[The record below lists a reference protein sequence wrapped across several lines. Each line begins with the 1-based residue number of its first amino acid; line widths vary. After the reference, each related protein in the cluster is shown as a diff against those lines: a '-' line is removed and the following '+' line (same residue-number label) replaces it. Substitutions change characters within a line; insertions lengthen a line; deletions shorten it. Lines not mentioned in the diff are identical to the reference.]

1 MNALSL
7 VSRLSLLLGL
17 TLGACGTVVPVAPD
31 GGPGPGADAGP
42 GPDPGVLPLADSFEM
57 VAAFELESSFPLPG
71 LGLDEHRFILRLDDV
86 GATGTAA
93 IAGAAGQAVS
103 VPFARRSDG
112 VRTLSSA
119 LSLAVDLLQGTSC
132 ALYGLVYEQMQLTP
146 VDDDGDGTVDRMLGT
161 ASGTLEL
168 DTFSGTG
175 LRFTATLEGA
185 LDRTP
190 PHLLVLGSEEEHNVL
205 TPIRIEASEPL
216 AASTGLSLLFP
227 DSNAQPLELAGGGD
241 TLATTSFTS
250 PSFTLPFGAA
260 LIVAS
265 ELPVRDLAG
274 NESPDE
280 LPRTVQTMADPGLFI
295 EDGFESPLSADLRGP
310 AEVVASV
317 GNLPALTGLQSLRM
331 EPGSRLTVV
340 IPRGPNDTRYVVQVR
355 TLHHDMAD
363 TDLITKIAV
372 GVPGTEI
379 RAEST
384 VAFNV
389 PPTTE
394 TGDNV
399 WLYAGAPREIDG
411 VLPDTAGDTLVLS
424 IQIPGP
430 QSACLDGS
438 PSELGLLIDDLR
450 LE

>member
-17 TLGACGTVVPVAPD
+17 TLGACGSVVPVAPD
-31 GGPGPGADAGP
+31 GGPGPGSDAGP
-42 GPDPGVLPLADSFEM
+42 GPGVLPLAASFEM

-86 GATGTAA
+86 DATGTAA

-103 VPFARRSDG
+103 VPFARQSDG

-132 ALYGLVYEQMQLTP
+132 ALYDLVYEQMQLTP
-146 VDDDGDGTVDRMLGT
+146 VDDDGDGRVDRVQGT

-190 PHLLVLGSEEEHNVL
+190 PHLLVLGSEQEHNVL

-216 AASTGLSLLFP
+216 PANTRLSLLFP
-227 DSNAQPLELAGGGD
+227 DSNDQPIELAGGD
-241 TLATTSFTS
+241 PLATTSFTS
-250 PSFTLPFGAA
+250 PSFTLPFGAS
-260 LIVAS
+260 LIVAR

-280 LPRTVQTMADPGLFI
+280 LPRTVQTMADPGLFA
-295 EDGFESPLSADLRGP
+295 EDGFESPLRADLRGP

-340 IPRGPNDTRYVVQVR
+340 IPRGPNDTRYALQAR
-355 TLHHDMAD
+355 TLHHDLAD
-363 TDLITKIAV
+363 TDLFVKIAV

-384 VAFNV
+384 VAFDI
-389 PPTTE
+389 PPSAE
-394 TGDNV
+394 TGDDV
-399 WLYAGAPREIDG
+399 WPYAGELREIDG

-424 IQIPGP
+424 IQISGP